1 MSINRL
7 DRTFRLAFIRRE
19 IRTTFKSQAVRTA
32 LLTELNT
39 RGPDSEVIV
48 RMVEK
53 IPTTRQAVVQPVQPI
68 PQPAQPATVQPMH
81 AQPATVQ
88 PMPAQPAAVQPMP
101 AQPAAVQPMPV
112 QPAAMQ
118 PIPAQPA
125 PMQPAQVQPAPAVA
139 DGNSE
144 ESALEVL
151 DSEDELVQDMTLSQR
166 SEQRLRRQLQVW
178 RDRLS
183 SSSD

>member
-7 DRTFRLAFIRRE
+7 DHTFRLAFIRRK

-32 LLTELNT
+32 LLAELNS

-68 PQPAQPATVQPMH
+68 PQPAQPAAVQPMP
-81 AQPATVQ
+81 AQPAAEQ

-101 AQPAAVQPMPV
+101 AQPAAVQPISV
-112 QPAAMQ
+112 T
-118 PIPAQPA
+118 
-125 PMQPAQVQPAPAVA
+125 PAQVQPAPVVA

-151 DSEDELVQDMTLSQR
+151 DSEDELVQDMTLSPR
-166 SEQRLRRQLQVW
+166 SEQRLRRQLQLW

>member
-1 MSINRL
+1 MSTNRL
-7 DRTFRLAFIRRE
+7 DCTFRLAFIRRK
-19 IRTTFKSQAVRTA
+19 IRTAFKSQAVRTA

-39 RGPDSEVIV
+39 RGPDSELIV

-53 IPTTRQAVVQPVQPI
+53 VPITRQAVVQPVQPM
-68 PQPAQPATVQPMH
+68 PQPAQPVP
-81 AQPATVQ
+81 VQ
-88 PMPAQPAAVQPMP
+88 PMPQP
-101 AQPAAVQPMPV
+101 AQPVPV
-112 QPAAMQ
+112 QPV
-118 PIPAQPA
+118 PAQPA
-125 PMQPAQVQPAPAVA
+125 PVQPAQVQPAPAAA

-151 DSEDELVQDMTLSQR
+151 DSDDELVQDMTLSPR

>member
-1 MSINRL
+1 MWVLSIFRRMSINRL
-7 DRTFRLAFIRRE
+7 DRTFRLAFIRRK

-32 LLTELNT
+32 LLAELNA

-68 PQPAQPATVQPMH
+68 PQPAQPA
-81 AQPATVQ
+81 AEQ
-88 PMPAQPAAVQPMP
+88 PMPAQPAV
-101 AQPAAVQPMPV
+101 VQPMPV
-112 QPAAMQ
+112 QPAAVQ
-118 PIPAQPA
+118 PIPD
-125 PMQPAQVQPAPAVA
+125 QPAQVQPAPVMA

-151 DSEDELVQDMTLSQR
+151 DSEDELVQNMTLSPR
-166 SEQRLRRQLQVW
+166 SEQRLRRQLQLW

>member
-1 MSINRL
+1 M
-7 DRTFRLAFIRRE
+7 
-19 IRTTFKSQAVRTA
+19 RTA

-68 PQPAQPATVQPMH
+68 PQPVQPAGG
-81 AQPATVQ
+81 Q

-118 PIPAQPA
+118 SIPAQPA

-151 DSEDELVQDMTLSQR
+151 DSEDELVQDMTLSPR

>member
-7 DRTFRLAFIRRE
+7 DHTFRLAFIRRK

-32 LLTELNT
+32 LLAELNT

-53 IPTTRQAVVQPVQPI
+53 IPTTRKAVVQPVQP
-68 PQPAQPATVQPMH
+68 
-81 AQPATVQ
+81 
-88 PMPAQPAAVQPMP
+88 MPAQSAAVQPMP
-101 AQPAAVQPMPV
+101 A

-151 DSEDELVQDMTLSQR
+151 DSEDELVQDMTLSPR

-178 RDRLS
+178 RDRLN

>member
-1 MSINRL
+1 MSNRQGNL
-7 DRTFRLAFIRRE
+7 DRTFRLAFIRRK
-19 IRTTFKSQAVRTA
+19 IRTAFQSQAVRTA

-39 RGPDSEVIV
+39 RGPDSELIV

-53 IPTTRQAVVQPVQPI
+53 VPITRQAVAQPVQPI
-68 PQPAQPATVQPMH
+68 PQPAQPV
-81 AQPATVQ
+81 
-88 PMPAQPAAVQPMP
+88 PAQPLP
-101 AQPAAVQPMPV
+101 AQPV
-112 QPAAMQ
+112 
-118 PIPAQPA
+118 PAQPV
-125 PMQPAQVQPAPAVA
+125 PAQPTPVQLAEVQPAPAA

-151 DSEDELVQDMTLSQR
+151 DSEDELVQDMTLSPR
-166 SEQRLRRQLQVW
+166 REQRLRRQLQVW

>member
-1 MSINRL
+1 MSVNRL
-7 DRTFRLAFIRRE
+7 DHAFRLAFIRRK

-32 LLTELNT
+32 LLDELNT

-48 RMVEK
+48 KMVER

-68 PQPAQPATVQPMH
+68 PQPVQPA
-81 AQPATVQ
+81 ADQ
-88 PMPAQPAAVQPMP
+88 PMPAQPVAL
-101 AQPAAVQPMPV
+101 QPMPV
-112 QPAAMQ
+112 QPAAVQ
-118 PIPAQPA
+118 PIHD
-125 PMQPAQVQPAPAVA
+125 QPAQVQPAPGVA

-144 ESALEVL
+144 ESAVEVL
-151 DSEDELVQDMTLSQR
+151 DSEDELVQNLTLSPR
-166 SEQRLRRQLQVW
+166 SEQRLRRQLQLW

>member
-7 DRTFRLAFIRRE
+7 DRMFRLAFIRRK
-19 IRTTFKSQAVRTA
+19 IRTTFKSQTVRTA
-32 LLTELNT
+32 LLAELNT

-68 PQPAQPATVQPMH
+68 PQPAQPA
-81 AQPATVQ
+81 ADQ
-88 PMPAQPAAVQPMP
+88 PMPAQL
-101 AQPAAVQPMPV
+101 AAVQPMPV
-112 QPAAMQ
+112 QPAAVQ
-118 PIPAQPA
+118 PIPD
-125 PMQPAQVQPAPAVA
+125 QPAQVQPAPGVA

-151 DSEDELVQDMTLSQR
+151 DSEDELVQNMTLSPR
-166 SEQRLRRQLQVW
+166 SEQRLRRQLQLW